1 MFNSSHLYYS
11 ITPKRS
17 RNIYYALPPSSEAS
31 KYDVL
36 ENLWKKAGLKSV
48 EIKKIYVERTFAN
61 FDEFWQVNGLSMA
74 IKPIFEKLDDP
85 SIEEEIKT
93 SIQKKL
99 EAKSSDGKILI
110 SGHVNAIKGIV

>member
-1 MFNSSHLYYS
+1 MN
-11 ITPKRS
+11 
-17 RNIYYALPPSSEAS
+17 
-31 KYDVL
+31 
-36 ENLWKKAGLKSV
+36 SV

-85 SIEEEIKT
+85 NIEEEIKT
-93 SIQKKL
+93 SIKKKL

>member
-1 MFNSSHLYYS
+1 
-11 ITPKRS
+11 
-17 RNIYYALPPSSEAS
+17 
-31 KYDVL
+31 
-36 ENLWKKAGLKSV
+36 
-48 EIKKIYVERTFAN
+48 
-61 FDEFWQVNGLSMA
+61 MA

-110 SGHVNAIKGIV
+110 SGHVNAIKGIVWIFGKIHVKLEKKNWTVFDWIRVIE